1 MPLDFTKLHGL
12 GNDYVYIDV
21 HDQQVPDPGALARA
35 VSDRHRGIGSDGLIL
50 IAPPSDESDADVRML
65 MFNADGTPGEMCGN
79 GIRCLAKYVY
89 DHRRAQQNP
98 LRVETGAGILL
109 LELTIGADDKVK
121 TVRVD
126 MGPPRLAPRDIPI
139 DVPGAEAVNVPL
151 NVANHHFQ
159 LTAVSMGNP
168 HAVVFVD
175 DVAAVPLE
183 TVGPAF
189 EHHDLFPQRVNV
201 HFAQVHNRHHLQM
214 RTWERGSGITQACGT
229 GACAVCVAGVL
240 TGRAEPDITARLP
253 GGALHILWDQATGH
267 VFMTGPATE
276 VFSGIWP
283 N

>member
-1 MPLDFTKLHGL
+1 MPLHFTKLHGL

-21 HDQQVPDPGALARA
+21 HDQHVPDPIQLARA
-35 VSDRHRGIGSDGLIL
+35 VSNRHRGIGSDGLIL
-50 IAPPSDESDADVRML
+50 IAPPTDEADADVRML

-89 DHRRAQQNP
+89 DHGRAHQNP
-98 LRVETGAGILL
+98 LRVETGAGTLL
-109 LELTIGADDKVK
+109 LDLTTNPDDQVT

-139 DVPGAEAVNVPL
+139 DIPGEEAVNVPI
-151 NVANHHFQ
+151 NVADHHFQ

-175 DVAAVPLE
+175 DVAAIPLE

-189 EHHDLFPQRVNV
+189 EHHPLFPQRVNV
-201 HFAQVHNRHHLQM
+201 HFAQLRDRHHLQM

-240 TGRAEPDITARLP
+240 TRRAEPDITARLP
-253 GGALHILWDQATGH
+253 GGELHILWDQTTRH
-267 VFMTGPATE
+267 IFMTGPATE
-276 VFSGIWP
+276 VFSGTWP
-283 N
+283 D